1 MKVLKYHTIYAD
13 PPWKETGGAGSSGE
27 LVVTTRS

>member
-1 MKVLKYHTIYAD
+1 MKYGTIYAD

-27 LVVTTRS
+27 RIATTPS